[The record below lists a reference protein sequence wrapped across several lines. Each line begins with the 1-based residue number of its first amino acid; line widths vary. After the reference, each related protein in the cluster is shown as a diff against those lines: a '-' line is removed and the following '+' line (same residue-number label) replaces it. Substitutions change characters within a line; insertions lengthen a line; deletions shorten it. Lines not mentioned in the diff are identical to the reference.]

1 MVMIN
6 YFMWIGMIQ
15 VSNTHETMEGDEY
28 YTVFTK
34 KYYEPTQCFFQYIN
48 PFKLYCK
55 LISFSKK
62 DIMYAQNHY
71 FQNQTTAYL
80 SKLRI

>member
-28 YTVFTK
+28 YTIINK
-34 KYYEPTQCFFQYIN
+34 KYCEPTQCFI
-48 PFKLYCK
+48 
-55 LISFSKK
+55 
-62 DIMYAQNHY
+62 H
-71 FQNQTTAYL
+71 
-80 SKLRI
+80 